1 MESKTAFKNYG
12 FTLVELLVSL
22 VVISIL
28 VGLGYANFRKYSQK
42 QALWA
47 AARQIE
53 GDLRLAQSYALS
65 GKDASN
71 CPFGYLYG
79 YSLDKTSNTT
89 YQIQRVCRIG
99 GGYSYSSV
107 ATKTLSNF
115 EIYNSFSSVV
125 FRSVI
130 GGVDSATSINV
141 RRVGTTNPYITISVS
156 LTGTISLT
164 YND

>member
-53 GDLRLAQSYALS
+53 GDLRLTQSYALS
-65 GKDASN
+65 GKDA
-71 CPFGYLYG
+71 
-79 YSLDKTSNTT
+79 
-89 YQIQRVCRIG
+89 Q
-99 GGYSYSSV
+99 V
-107 ATKTLSNF
+107 ALPD
-115 EIYNSFSSVV
+115 ICMDIV
-125 FRSVI
+125 
-130 GGVDSATSINV
+130 
-141 RRVGTTNPYITISVS
+141 
-156 LTGTISLT
+156 
-164 YND
+164 